1 LKKIIAFIAVLAFVI
16 TIAGTVHAQVDN
28 RTPAEKLASGR
39 AYLKLLDQKI
49 IKYRNMGDDAMVTKL
64 HAQKKGT
71 IARMQVWKAQD
82 ESGVSTPVA
91 PVPPP
96 PPPVSVRPATA
107 PSAGLFG
114 LGLLTSADI
123 GYIGGQGS
131 TASILAGGSL
141 VLADPLAS
149 GTWIGLSAD
158 AVEYKVGLGLTY
170 GKDYSDNTMNAVY
183 VSADGILNLPAE
195 WMGGVDSYLGAQV
208 AYPVYKTTVTGTIG
222 GLVYGG
228 IKGDVGLGG
237 DSYVEVGYGAI
248 RRTGNS
254 TKGVDIKLGQEILL

>member
-1 LKKIIAFIAVLAFVI
+1 LKKIIALIAVLAFVI
-16 TIAGTVHAQVDN
+16 TIASTVYAQVDN
-28 RTPAEKLASGR
+28 RAPAAKLASGR

-49 IKYRNMGDDAMVTKL
+49 IKYRNLGNNAMVKKL
-64 HAQKKGT
+64 QAQKKGT
-71 IARMQVWKAQD
+71 IARMKVWKAQAA
-82 ESGVSTPVA
+82 SPGSVA
-91 PVPPP
+91 PAPPP
-96 PPPVSVRPATA
+96 PPPVAVRPAAA
-107 PSAGLFG
+107 PGAGLFG

-131 TASILAGGSL
+131 TASILLGGSL

-170 GKDYSDNTMNAVY
+170 GKDYADVTMNAVY

-195 WMGGVDSYLGAQV
+195 WMGGIDSYLGTQV
-208 AYPVYKTTVTGTIG
+208 NYPVYKSDVSGTIG
-222 GLVYGG
+222 GLVYAG

-237 DSYVEVGYGAI
+237 DSYAEVGYGAI

-254 TKGVDIKLGQEILL
+254 TKGIDVKVGQEILL